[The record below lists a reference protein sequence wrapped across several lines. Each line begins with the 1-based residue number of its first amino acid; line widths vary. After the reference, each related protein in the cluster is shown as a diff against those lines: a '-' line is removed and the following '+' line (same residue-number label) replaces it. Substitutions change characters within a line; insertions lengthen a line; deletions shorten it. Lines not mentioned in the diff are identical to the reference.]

1 MGDRYFVGFLIQVV
15 RGQHMAGAAAFRRGC
30 AIVFFIFILCIAGG
44 GRAGEQTA
52 RQGYAQYRR
61 YGSHD
66 GEPCIMSGKQVPC
79 NEGNEQDTEAPSDE
93 APSALK
99 TQSPYGQKQDIQ
111 HDDPL
116 YPGGGYGNQDGRG
129 RGKRSHDAADSL
141 RRQKGLR
148 VRRVG
153 KGGWFGNEYRI
164 RRGKQF
170 SDGSS
175 IRRTQTGHD
184 GDDHFLRVQNGG
196 AAVCRQGMRPFLSR
210 GMERLPPRKRV
221 SPGMILTSPGF
232 RSRAFRAATRG
243 RVGMISPP
251 QRMKSGGETLFSGAG
266 ENSSLFSTTVPRG
279 G

>member
-1 MGDRYFVGFLIQVV
+1 
-15 RGQHMAGAAAFRRGC
+15 
-30 AIVFFIFILCIAGG
+30 
-44 GRAGEQTA
+44 
-52 RQGYAQYRR
+52 
-61 YGSHD
+61 
-66 GEPCIMSGKQVPC
+66 MSGKQVPC
-79 NEGNEQDTEAPSDE
+79 NEGNEQDTEAPGDE
-93 APSALK
+93 APSALE
-99 TQSPYGQKQDIQ
+99 TQSPYGQKQDVQ

-175 IRRTQTGHD
+175 IRRTQAGHD

-196 AAVCRQGMRPFLSR
+196 AAVCRQGDAAVFIQRNGAFAAQKKGVSR
-210 GMERLPPRKRV
+210 NDSDITGFQVQGIQSGHQRKSGNDIPAPADEKRRGDPV
-221 SPGMILTSPGF
+221 F
-232 RSRAFRAATRG
+232 RSWGKQLVIFHDG
-243 RVGMISPP
+243 S
-251 QRMKSGGETLFSGAG
+251 QGGG
-266 ENSSLFSTTVPRG
+266 
-279 G
+279 